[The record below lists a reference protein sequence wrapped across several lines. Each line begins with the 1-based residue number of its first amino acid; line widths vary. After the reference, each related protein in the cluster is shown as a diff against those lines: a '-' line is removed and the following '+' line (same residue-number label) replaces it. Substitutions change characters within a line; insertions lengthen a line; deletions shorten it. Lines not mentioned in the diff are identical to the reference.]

1 MQFSFVEVSQE
12 LWPVSETQSG
22 TYTLPFALQLP
33 QTVEAV
39 SEDNTPKNF
48 ALPSPDWAR
57 YRRYTVVYSLE
68 VKVKYSSILHA
79 SDM

>member
-12 LWPVSETQSG
+12 LWTVSETQSG

-39 SEDNTPKNF
+39 SEDNTPRSF